1 MKVTAVPKFLTPHGA
16 IEFVPVEDVP
26 GHTHRIAL
34 DGQLQ
39 MLWCRQG
46 TRPNARQAEFF
57 IRVIRALQEGLPKY
71 HYADRNEDPPT
82 PAGPA
87 R

>member
-1 MKVTAVPKFLTPHGA
+1 MKVIQIPKFLTPYGA
-16 IEFVPVEDVP
+16 IEFVPVNDVP

-39 MLWCRQG
+39 MLWCPQG
-46 TRPNARQAEFF
+46 TPPNARQAQFF
-57 IRVIRALQEGLPKY
+57 VRVIQALKEGLPKY
-71 HYADRNEDPPT
+71 HYTDCNADPPLS
-82 PAGPA
+82 PGSS